1 MARIRHLP
9 RAPITEAVLDF
20 RARLPAARTTDDFA
34 PALAQLADD
43 YPNKEDAWLIE
54 GSFPVSSGTQ
64 RPNGYF
70 LRSRDRTQVVQLRLD
85 GVTFSR
91 LAPYTSWE
99 EIAPEALRIWAIY
112 CATVQPESLFRVAV
126 RYINHIQLS
135 QSPLSLEEILLTAPS
150 IPPGLPQRVTGFLGR
165 LVIQVP
171 TPNTQISIAQV
182 FGVTPV
188 TTQDTLLLDVDV
200 FRQEELET
208 SASSL
213 YPVLEDLRKYK
224 NQAFFGAL
232 TEEYIRTL
240 E

>member
-1 MARIRHLP
+1 
-9 RAPITEAVLDF
+9 
-20 RARLPAARTTDDFA
+20 
-34 PALAQLADD
+34 
-43 YPNKEDAWLIE
+43 
-54 GSFPVSSGTQ
+54 
-64 RPNGYF
+64 
-70 LRSRDRTQVVQLRLD
+70 LD
-85 GVTFSR
+85 GFTFSR

-99 EIAPEALRIWAIY
+99 EIAPEALRIWEIY
-112 CATVQPESLFRVAV
+112 SATVQPESLFRVAV

-150 IPPGLPQRVTGFLGR
+150 IPPGLPQTITGFLGR
-165 LVIQVP
+165 IVIKVP
-171 TPNTQISIAQV
+171 TPNTQVSIAQV

-188 TTQDTLLLDVDV
+188 TPPDTLLLDVDV

-213 YPVLEDLRKYK
+213 YPVFEDLRKYK

-232 TEEYIRTL
+232 TEEYIRSL